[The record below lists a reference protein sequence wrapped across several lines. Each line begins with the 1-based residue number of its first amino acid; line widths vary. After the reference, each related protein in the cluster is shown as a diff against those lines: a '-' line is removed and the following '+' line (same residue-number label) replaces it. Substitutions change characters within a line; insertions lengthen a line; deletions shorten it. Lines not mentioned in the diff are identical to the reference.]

1 MTTILRKEN
10 EVLVEQCV
18 VARNFFTRFLGLMGR
33 THLPANEAIIF
44 PKCNSIHTFFMR
56 MPIDVVFVSATGE
69 VVRVLNSLSP
79 WRLLLPIKGAV
90 HTIELGPD
98 QANQKKIRQGDR
110 LICPGVFE

>member
-1 MTTILRKEN
+1 MRTILRKEN
-10 EVLVEQCV
+10 EVLVEQCL
-18 VARNFFTRFLGLMGR
+18 VARKFFTRFFGLMGK
-33 THLPANEAIIF
+33 THLPANQAIVF

-79 WRLLLPIKGAV
+79 WKLLLPIKGAV
-90 HTIELGPD
+90 HTIELGSN
-98 QANQKKIRQGDR
+98 QATEKNIRQGDR